1 MQWRIECEDFL
12 YQLLYHKIRNISRN
26 SRQRDLLCKNRQ
38 AHLPLH
44 PQLKCCF
51 FLRQMFV
58 LTTKQRHISRN
69 AALHGDAIGGGGAKP
84 PIIAIVYG
92 GNCFDAS

>member
-1 MQWRIECEDFL
+1 MSTLAVTVACVTCIV
-12 YQLLYHKIRNISRN
+12 KTG
-26 SRQRDLLCKNRQ
+26 K
-38 AHLPLH
+38 LPS
-44 PQLKCCF
+44 PPPSV